1 VIHVATPCDEHGVY
15 VTKDMALAS
24 DSSLSSLPMWGVGE
38 SGCLPINGHCANS
51 MAMRQLRV
59 GANSSLIKFLELQ
72 AQHGRGV
79 QKRHCRCA
87 MAVLAFG
94 NRG

>member
-1 VIHVATPCDEHGVY
+1 VY
-15 VTKDMALAS
+15 VTKDLTLAS
-24 DSSLSSLPMWGVGE
+24 DSSLSSPPDVGCWRIRL
-38 SGCLPINGHCANS
+38 SANQRPLRELYGY
-51 MAMRQLRV
+51 ALRQLRV

-79 QKRHCRCA
+79 QKPCCRCA